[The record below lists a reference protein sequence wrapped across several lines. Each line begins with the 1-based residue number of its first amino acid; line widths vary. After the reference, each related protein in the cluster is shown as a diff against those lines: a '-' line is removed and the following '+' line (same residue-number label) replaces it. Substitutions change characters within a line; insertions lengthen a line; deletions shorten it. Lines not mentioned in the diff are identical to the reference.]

1 MKTKNI
7 LFVALIVLLAGM
19 GSCKKDHDIPTGKVF
34 NANDFDFDIVGTW
47 GVEKIDYYDID
58 NAGNPIASTLQS
70 HEYDPND
77 IDNGIQMV
85 FREDNTGELYDK
97 TSVDSTKVN
106 PFAYTYVNDTL
117 FLEIDYGTDTSTYSC
132 IIVEKTNDS
141 FIYENE
147 YFLNHV
153 EKAYLKRLSHE
164 PIVLSDGFT
173 VSVSANPANGGTVI
187 GGGSYQ
193 GGQTCTVTATAQAG
207 YTFVNWTENGNQVST
222 EASYTFTVTGNR
234 TLVANFTLCDYTNI
248 ILNELNGETK
258 FIEIY
263 NKGTSDVPLNGMYIM
278 KDDYVAGAIW
288 TADVTIV
295 APAGGYVLLYSE
307 DVVIDHP
314 EHPENLI
321 FHSGLSSKK
330 SIRVTLFT
338 PNGSVRDEFTR
349 GTIGEWGQTISNVAP
364 QSYARTPNGGDWKLA
379 NPTPGEANPS
389 TGEDIPDVET
399 PVNYTVTV
407 SANPS
412 NGGTVTGGGTYQQGQ
427 SCTVTAVPANG
438 YTFIG
443 WYEMISDEGGGS
455 YVPVFSDAN
464 YSFTVNGDRTLRADF
479 TYNGG
484 STTPEGAIDGKFTI
498 DDNGNKVYFSHGNLQ
513 YNAVQGTHMCAD
525 GTTKPGTWQFAAHQ
539 YEIVGNTNSGI
550 GEYYDGW
557 IDLFGWGTSGYN
569 NPSDPYNVNYY
580 PWSTSWETV
589 SEIYNYYGYGPSTN
603 MLSPSLMDSSKNYD
617 WGMYNVI
624 YGAGNQPN
632 QWRTLTSEEWVY
644 VFKKRSTSTGIR
656 YAKAQIIGLS
666 GGESII
672 GMILLPDDWSTNYYT
687 LNNTDQFQANFTSNI
702 IEFDTWEN
710 SLESHGAV
718 FLPASGYR
726 SETSVSYVNHYG
738 EYWSATYSDSSSA
751 YYVHIGHSDFTPQ
764 SSNYK
769 RYHGFSVR
777 LVCSAQ

>member
-7 LFVALIVLLAGM
+7 ILIALLVLLTGLA
-19 GSCKKDHDIPTGKVF
+19 SCKKDHDIPTGKVF
-34 NANDFDFDIVGTW
+34 NGGSGGGSTTDSLTISVTANPSEGGTVS
-47 GVEKIDYYDID
+47 GGGTYQQGQQCTLTAVA
-58 NAGNPIASTLQS
+58 NANYSFSNWT
-70 HEYDPND
+70 ED
-77 IDNGIQMV
+77 GIQV
-85 FREDNTGELYDK
+85 SASANYTFTVDGNRNLVANFRGFGGGTGKTVLIKDFTGARGVNCPAATEYAHNLQHQLDEDHIFIMSVHAGYLAQPMGNFPDFLTDEGTAWYNNHDSNPLFAVDHVALTDGNTFNEGQIDAPVTAALEEEQ
-97 TSVDSTKVN
+97 TFEIGVN
-106 PFAYTYVNDTL
+106 PFYDEANRQLQVKVQAIALENLDGQFYITACLVEDHIIGWQTIPGDVDKEYDFRNVFRGTLNGAYGEEFGSSHVNSNDNYNFNYNCEINADFNADECYLIVYVYDKSQGDKILQTAIAKIKQSGSSN
-117 FLEIDYGTDTSTYSC
+117 
-132 IIVEKTNDS
+132 
-141 FIYENE
+141 
-147 YFLNHV
+147 
-153 EKAYLKRLSHE
+153 
-164 PIVLSDGFT
+164 FT
-173 VSVSANPANGGTVI
+173 VSVSANPSDGGTVT
-187 GGGSYQ
+187 GGGIYQ
-193 GGQTCTVTATAQAG
+193 QGQTCTVTATA
-207 YTFVNWTENGNQVST
+207 N
-222 EASYTFTVTGNR
+222 
-234 TLVANFTLCDYTNI
+234 
-248 ILNELNGETK
+248 
-258 FIEIY
+258 
-263 NKGTSDVPLNGMYIM
+263 
-278 KDDYVAGAIW
+278 
-288 TADVTIV
+288 
-295 APAGGYVLLYSE
+295 
-307 DVVIDHP
+307 
-314 EHPENLI
+314 
-321 FHSGLSSKK
+321 
-330 SIRVTLFT
+330 
-338 PNGSVRDEFTR
+338 
-349 GTIGEWGQTISNVAP
+349 
-364 QSYARTPNGGDWKLA
+364 
-379 NPTPGEANPS
+379 
-389 TGEDIPDVET
+389 
-399 PVNYTVTV
+399 
-407 SANPS
+407 
-412 NGGTVTGGGTYQQGQ
+412 
-427 SCTVTAVPANG
+427 NG
-438 YTFIG
+438 YAFIG

-644 VFKKRSTSTGIR
+644 VFKKRSTFTGIR

-702 IEFDTWEN
+702 IEVDTWEN